1 MRRGAPYLRISEAKD
16 GSTLSVERQLPPIV
30 EAFKRDNISIP
41 AIEQGM
47 TVEEIIQE
55 LHQGNKVP
63 GIFCDNDLS
72 GYSGKWRPDY
82 EQMLKEAQAG
92 EWDVL
97 GAWHADRFTRQP
109 IENERLI
116 ELHERYGIELRTA
129 TGQHDLSTP
138 SGRMHF
144 RMLGAVAR
152 YESEHKA
159 ERLRL
164 KHDELATAGKWHGGG
179 RRPFGYAVVGS
190 KLHGK
195 REDCTGS
202 DDDRCGLF
210 KCHLEIV
217 PSEAEEIRAAA
228 KRVIKGNGQ
237 APLTPIITR
246 WTSELGVRA
255 ATSTTHL
262 RAMLTN
268 PRLAGLRRAKVGQD
282 EGGNPVYGLVKADWP
297 EILTRAQ
304 HEQLVAI
311 LGAPREP
318 QPRPGGRNRP
328 YLLTG
333 FIHHA
338 DSTEPCHARLRA
350 RPNRLGA
357 RSYVCDAGAGGCNHL
372 MQMAEPIEDEVRDRA
387 LWALANPEMRAA
399 FERYHARKLSAGEAA
414 RLRDQLAADRAKL
427 TQVELL
433 AEDLGQAANDA
444 RAKIENRI
452 RTAQIRLQAGVQTDA
467 LAHLPTDEAGLR
479 AYWDAGDLDQRRA
492 VLRLVLRR
500 VNLVAGG
507 KGKRFDPNRVKCDWL
522 V

>member
-16 GSTLSVERQLPPIV
+16 GSTLGVERQLPPIV

-41 AIEQGM
+41 VIDQGM
-47 TVEEIIQE
+47 TVEEIIEE
-55 LHQGNKVP
+55 LRQGNKVP

-72 GYSGKWRPDY
+72 AYSGKWRPDY
-82 EQMLKEAQAG
+82 EQMMKEAQAG
-92 EWDVL
+92 DWHVL

-109 IENERLI
+109 IENERFI
-116 ELHERYGIELRTA
+116 ELAERYGIELKTA

-144 RMLGAVAR
+144 RMLGVVAR

-159 ERLRL
+159 ERLKL
-164 KHDELATAGKWHGGG
+164 KHDELAAAGKWHGGG
-179 RRPFGYAVVGS
+179 RRPFGYVVVGT

-210 KCHLEIV
+210 KCHLEKV
-217 PSEAEEIRAAA
+217 PSEAAEIKAAA
-228 KRVIKGNGQ
+228 DRVIRGDGK
-237 APLTPIITR
+237 APLTPIIRR
-246 WTSELGVRA
+246 WTGELGVRA

-268 PRLAGLRRAKVGQD
+268 PRLAGLRRAPDGQ
-282 EGGNPVYGLVKADWP
+282 LVKADWP
-297 EILTRAQ
+297 PIITRAQ

-328 YLLTG
+328 YLLSG

-338 DSTEPCHARLRA
+338 DPAKPCSARLKA
-350 RPNRLGA
+350 RPNRHGHRA
-357 RSYVCDAGAGGCNHL
+357 YVCDAPSGGCNGL
-372 MQMAEPIEDEVRDRA
+372 MQMAEPIEDEVRDRV
-387 LWALANPEMRAA
+387 LYALADPEMRAA
-399 FERYHARKLSAGEAA
+399 FERHHARKLSAGEAA
-414 RLRDQLAADRAKL
+414 RLRDQRAADKAKL
-427 TQVELL
+427 AQLDLL
-433 AEDLGQAANDA
+433 AEDLGQAANDV

-452 RTAQIRLQAGVQTDA
+452 RMATVRLQAGVQTDA
-467 LAHLPTDEAGLR
+467 LAHLPTDEVGLR
-479 AYWDAGDLDQRRA
+479 AYWDAADLFQRRA

-500 VNLVAGG
+500 VNLVGGG
-507 KGKRFDPNRVKCDWL
+507 KGARFNPDRVKCDWL

>member
-16 GSTLSVERQLPPIV
+16 GSTLGVERQLPPIV

-41 AIEQGM
+41 AIDQGM
-47 TVEEIIQE
+47 TVEEIIEE
-55 LHQGNKVP
+55 LRRGNKVP
-63 GIFCDNDLS
+63 GVFCDNDLS
-72 GYSGKWRPDY
+72 AYSGKWRPDY
-82 EQMLKEAQAG
+82 EQMLKEAEAG
-92 EWDVL
+92 DWDVL

-109 IENERLI
+109 IENERFI
-116 ELHERYGIELRTA
+116 ELAERYGIELKTA

-144 RMLGAVAR
+144 RMLGVVAR

-159 ERLRL
+159 ERLKL
-164 KHDELATAGKWHGGG
+164 KHDELAAAGKWHGGG

-217 PSEAEEIRAAA
+217 PSEAAEILAAA
-228 KRVIKGNGQ
+228 ERVIKGGGK
-237 APLTPIITR
+237 APLTPIILR

-262 RAMLTN
+262 RAMLVN
-268 PRLAGLRRAKVGQD
+268 PRLAGLRRAPDGQ
-282 EGGNPVYGLVKADWP
+282 LVKADWP
-297 EILTRAQ
+297 EIITRAQ

-328 YLLTG
+328 YLLSG

-338 DSTEPCHARLRA
+338 DATKPCQARLRA

-357 RSYVCDAGAGGCNHL
+357 RAYTCDARAGGCNGL

-387 LWALANPEMRAA
+387 LYALADPEMRAA

-414 RLRDQLAADRAKL
+414 RLRDQLAADKAKL
-427 TQVELL
+427 AQLEAL
-433 AEDLGQAANDA
+433 AEDLGQAADDVRA
-444 RAKIENRI
+444 RIENRI
-452 RTAQIRLQAGVQTDA
+452 RTAKVRLQAGVQTDA
-467 LAHLPTDEAGLR
+467 LADLPQDEAGLR
-479 AYWDAGDLDQRRA
+479 AYWDAADLYQQRA

-500 VNLVAGG
+500 VRLLSGG
-507 KGKRFDPNRVKCDWL
+507 RGQRFNPDRVKCDWL